1 MKRVSRTSV
10 SSRMLYIWMLHYQGF
25 TRVYH
30 STTAQPNSLASV
42 RSFRVALDYLVSS
55 DSPTYHDVSAHTCA
69 RFSLVRSPSSS
80 YRLGCS
86 SWGRIDP
93 VGSGFTATEGFGLWL
108 SRISLKD
115 FRRSSWTARRRPLR
129 RGNEEAAARGIRG
142 RRSERRR
149 SKDEES
155 ESSCLSEG
163 KRYLL
168 GRWWSGGE
176 RNGEEV
182 AGNEDLAGRYA
193 GESLEMS
200 KDEEAT
206 ELWRRT

>member
-1 MKRVSRTSV
+1 MKRVSCTSV
-10 SSRMLYIWMLHYQGF
+10 SSRMSYILMLHYQGF

-30 STTAQPNSLASV
+30 STTAQPNSLAPV

-69 RFSLVRSPSSS
+69 RFSLARSPSSS
-80 YRLGCS
+80 CRLGCS

-93 VGSGFTATEGFGLWL
+93 VGPGFTATEGFGLRL

-115 FRRSSWTARRRPLR
+115 FRRSFWTARRRPQR

-142 RRSERRR
+142 RR

-182 AGNEDLAGRYA
+182 AGNDDLAGRYA

>member
-1 MKRVSRTSV
+1 
-10 SSRMLYIWMLHYQGF
+10 MLHYQGF
-25 TRVYH
+25 TRVYR
-30 STTAQPNSLASV
+30 SIAQANSLAPA
-42 RSFRVALDYLVSS
+42 RSFRFALDYLVSS

-69 RFSLVRSPSSS
+69 RFSLARSSS
-80 YRLGCS
+80 SCRLGCS
-86 SWGRIDP
+86 SRGRIDP
-93 VGSGFTATEGFGLWL
+93 VGPGFTATEGFGLRL

-115 FRRSSWTARRRPLR
+115 FRRSSWTARRRSQR
-129 RGNEEAAARGIRG
+129 RGNEEVAARGIRG

-163 KRYLL
+163 ERYLL